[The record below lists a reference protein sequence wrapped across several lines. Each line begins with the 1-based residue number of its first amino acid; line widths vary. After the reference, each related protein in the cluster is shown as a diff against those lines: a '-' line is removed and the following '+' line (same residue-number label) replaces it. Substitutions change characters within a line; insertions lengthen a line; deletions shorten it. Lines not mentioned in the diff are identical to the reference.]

1 MDEMKQQEQQN
12 PEETDKKG
20 FIKWIK
26 EHKSQ
31 LALAGVSVAAL
42 IAMVLGLKNKDS
54 ITKIWMSLKDEIEKG
69 KPLSAKWYEKAD
81 LKELKDVRDSVQKLT
96 IEASAE
102 EFENA
107 VQKAYLNPELS
118 LETRSRMWDLLPKLD
133 NAIGKRQWAGKE
145 YGFPVKSEHG
155 WHLPSD

>member
-1 MDEMKQQEQQN
+1 MDEAKQQEQEL
-12 PEETDKKG
+12 EEIEDNKKG
-20 FIKWIK
+20 FIEWVK
-26 EHKSQ
+26 EHKNQ
-31 LALAGVSVAAL
+31 LALIGVSGAAL
-42 IAMVLGLKNKDS
+42 IAMVFGLKNKDS

-81 LKELKDVRDSVQKLT
+81 LKELKDVRDSVQK
-96 IEASAE
+96 
-102 EFENA
+102 
-107 VQKAYLNPELS
+107 AYLNQNLS
-118 LETRSRMWDLLPKLD
+118 METRSRMWDLLPKLD

>member
-1 MDEMKQQEQQN
+1 MAEVKQQEQN
-12 PEETDKKG
+12 LEEMEEDKKG

-26 EHKSQ
+26 EHKNQ

-42 IAMVLGLKNKDS
+42 IAMALGLKNKDS
-54 ITKIWMSLKDEIEKG
+54 ITKIWESLKDEIEKG

-81 LKELKDVRDSVQKLT
+81 LKELKDVRDSVQK
-96 IEASAE
+96 
-102 EFENA
+102 
-107 VQKAYLNPELS
+107 AYLNPELS
-118 LETRSRMWDLLPKLD
+118 LETRSHMWDLLPKID
-133 NAIGKRQWAGKE
+133 NAIGKKQWAGKE

>member
-12 PEETDKKG
+12 TEKTEKDKKG

-54 ITKIWMSLKDEIEKG
+54 ITK
-69 KPLSAKWYEKAD
+69 
-81 LKELKDVRDSVQKLT
+81 
-96 IEASAE
+96 
-102 EFENA
+102 
-107 VQKAYLNPELS
+107 
-118 LETRSRMWDLLPKLD
+118 
-133 NAIGKRQWAGKE
+133 
-145 YGFPVKSEHG
+145 YGC
-155 WHLPSD
+155 L

>member
-12 PEETDKKG
+12 TEKTEKDKKG

-69 KPLSAKWYEKAD
+69 KPLSA
-81 LKELKDVRDSVQKLT
+81 
-96 IEASAE
+96 
-102 EFENA
+102 
-107 VQKAYLNPELS
+107 
-118 LETRSRMWDLLPKLD
+118 
-133 NAIGKRQWAGKE
+133 
-145 YGFPVKSEHG
+145 
-155 WHLPSD
+155 